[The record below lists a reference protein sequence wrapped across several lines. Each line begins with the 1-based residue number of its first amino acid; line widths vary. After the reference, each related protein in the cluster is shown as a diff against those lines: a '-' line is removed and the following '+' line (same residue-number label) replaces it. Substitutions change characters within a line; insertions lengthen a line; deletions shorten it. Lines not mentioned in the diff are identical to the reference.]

1 MSRPPVSL
9 EARALGFLARREYSR
24 AELRARLAAHAPD
37 AEVLD
42 AVLDQLAAKKL
53 LSDQRFLESLVRRR
67 ADRFGAA
74 RIQHELRTHQLSA
87 EQLAPALAALK
98 ASELERAREVWQR
111 RFGEAPASRD
121 ERLRQMRFLAGR
133 GFAAEV
139 IRKVVGGAGRSSG
152 DTEAPD
158 DL

>member
-111 RFGEAPASRD
+111 RFGEAPASRE

>member
-74 RIQHELRTHQLSA
+74 RIQHELRTHQVSA

-111 RFGEAPASRD
+111 RFGEAPASRE

-139 IRKVVGGAGRSSG
+139 IRKVVGAAGRSSG

>member
-1 MSRPPVSL
+1 MSRPPISL

-37 AEVLD
+37 ADALD

-53 LSDQRFLESLVRRR
+53 LSDQRFIESLVRRR
-67 ADRFGAA
+67 AERFGAA

-87 EQLAPALAALK
+87 EQLAPALEALK

-111 RFGEAPASRD
+111 RFGEPPASRE

-133 GFAAEV
+133 GFAGEV
-139 IRKVVGGAGRSSG
+139 IRKVVGAAGRSSSVA
-152 DTEAPD
+152 EEPD

>member
-9 EARALGFLARREYSR
+9 EARALGLLARREYSR

-37 AEVLD
+37 ADALD

-53 LSDQRFLESLVRRR
+53 LSDQRFIESLVRRR

-74 RIQHELRTHQLSA
+74 RIQYELRTHQLSA
-87 EQLAPALAALK
+87 EQLGPALEVLK
-98 ASELERAREVWQR
+98 ATELERAREVWQR
-111 RFGEAPASRD
+111 RFGEVPASR
-121 ERLRQMRFLAGR
+121 EEQLRQMRFLAGR

-139 IRKVVGGAGRSSG
+139 IRKVVGAAGRSSSVA
-152 DTEAPD
+152 EAPD